1 MSTNTRPSR
10 LNANQVYDLARN
22 AGFPPETARKMVAIA
37 QRESNFN
44 AGVVGTVNAAKETS
58 YGLWQINWKD
68 PGIKALLQRNG
79 ITQPEMLFDPA
90 TNARA
95 AALLWGGNDSNL
107 NTAWYTDR
115 VGLSYQQG
123 EKYRENLS
131 KLPPIADF
139 EASYAGKE
147 SPDYQSPSDPG
158 YGEGSGGGEGELD
171 WSAWNGVTQAAG
183 QLTSFDGEVAGVPT
197 PVFWFVGGILALALF
212 ARR

>member
-1 MSTNTRPSR
+1 MATNTRPSR

-37 QRESNFN
+37 QRESGFQ

-68 PGIKALLQRNG
+68 PGIKALMIRNG

-95 AALLWGGNDSNL
+95 AALLWDGRDSNL
-107 NTAWYTDR
+107 NTAWYIDR

-123 EKYRENLS
+123 EKYRDNLS

-139 EASYAGKE
+139 ESSYTGKE
-147 SPDYQSPSDPG
+147 SPDSQSPSDPG

-171 WSAWNGVTQAAG
+171 PAYFQDGLDLS
-183 QLTSFDGEVAGVPT
+183 QLANFDGSVAGVPT
-197 PVFWFVGGILALALF
+197 PVVWGVGAVALLF
-212 ARR
+212 LFTRR